1 MEKPTATAMKQEKR
15 RKKQLSKSEEECI
28 LSDLLNE
35 LKKSLRIAYPR
46 FLCCTLTLIGIVKVQ
61 SVLEAAL
68 DVSCTLAAGGGGVLA
83 VGELVGDR

>member
-15 RKKQLSKSEEECI
+15 SKKQLSKSEEECI

-46 FLCCTLTLIGIVKVQ
+46 FLCCTLTLIGIVRVQ

-68 DVSCTLAAGGGGVLA
+68 DVSCTLAAGGGGVLG
-83 VGELVGDR
+83 VGELVRD

>member
-15 RKKQLSKSEEECI
+15 SKKQLSKSEEDI

-68 DVSCTLAAGGGGVLA
+68 DVSCALAAGGGGVLA
-83 VGELVGDR
+83 VGELVRD

>member
-15 RKKQLSKSEEECI
+15 SKKQLSKSEEECI
-28 LSDLLNE
+28 LADLLNE

-46 FLCCTLTLIGIVKVQ
+46 SLCCTLTLIGIVKVQ

-68 DVSCTLAAGGGGVLA
+68 DVSCALATGRGGVLA